1 MKPIM
6 LAILDGFGLAP
17 ATPGNAVAL
26 AHTPNFD
33 RYWAEEPHTQ
43 LSASGE
49 AVGLPPGQMGNSEV
63 GHMNIGAGRVVMQ
76 SLSFIQRQIDSG
88 VIFENEVLT
97 TLFEQSER
105 VHIMGLVSDGG
116 VHSDI
121 RHLKGLLEFA
131 VRSQKPCF
139 IHVFTDGRDTA
150 PDSALGFVEDLQS
163 YLDTLNANVNIAT
176 VTGRYYAMDRDTRWE
191 RIETAYDAIVCGR
204 AEHSAPDALTAI
216 QAAYERG
223 ETDEFIAATVIT
235 QNGNV
240 ASVQD
245 DDGVFFFNFRA
256 DRARQLTYALL
267 GDSSWREFE
276 RCQVPNIHYASLMQ
290 YDAQLEAPFALE
302 LPKITEPLA
311 EIISRAGKNQ
321 YHTAE
326 TEKYPHVTFFFN
338 AQIETPFDGEDR
350 QIVPSPQDVATY
362 DLKPEMSAKELTRK
376 TLERIHNH
384 DDDFILINYANPDM
398 VGHTGV
404 IKAAIKAC
412 ETADRNLGKLVDA
425 VLAKGGAAII
435 IADHGNAEKM
445 LAEDAQPHTAHTTNP
460 VPCVIVGIDE
470 CELRSGGA
478 LGDVAPTVLE
488 LMGLGQPEVMTGRSL
503 LKLRIS

>member
-1 MKPIM
+1 MKPVM

-17 ATPGNAVAL
+17 EGPGNAVAL

-33 RYWAEEPHTQ
+33 RYWQDAPHTQ
-43 LSASGE
+43 LEASGV

-63 GHMNIGAGRVVMQ
+63 GHLNIGAGRVVMQ

-88 VIFENEVLT
+88 EIFANEVLND
-97 TLFEQSER
+97 LFDKSER
-105 VHIMGLVSDGG
+105 VHFMGLVSDGG

-121 RHLKGLLEFA
+121 EHLRGLLEFA

-150 PDSALGFVEDLQS
+150 PDSALGFVETLQS
-163 YLDTLNANVNIAT
+163 YLDTLNADVKIAS
-176 VTGRYYAMDRDTRWE
+176 VTGRYYAMDRDNRWE
-191 RIETAYDAIVCGR
+191 RIETAYDAIVC
-204 AEHSAPDALTAI
+204 ANAQYSAPSAARAVT
-216 QAAYERG
+216 AAYARG
-223 ETDEFIAATVIT
+223 ETDEFIKATVIT
-235 QNGNV
+235 HNGESV
-240 ASVQD
+240 ATLND
-245 DDGVFFFNFRA
+245 GDGVFFFNFRA
-256 DRARQLTYALL
+256 DRARQLSYALL
-267 GDSSWREFE
+267 GDKDWNAFE
-276 RCQVPNIHYASLMQ
+276 RCRVPKIHYASLMQ
-290 YDAQLEAPFALE
+290 YDAQLNAPFALE

-311 EIISRAGKNQ
+311 EVLCRAGKRQ

-338 AQIETPFDGEDR
+338 AQIEAPFAGEDR

-362 DLKPEMSAKELTRK
+362 DLKPQMSATELTQK
-376 TLERIHNH
+376 TLARIQNY

-404 IKAAIKAC
+404 IEAAVTAC
-412 ETADRNLGKLVDA
+412 ESADAGLGKLVDA

-445 LAEDAQPHTAHTTNP
+445 LTDDAQPHTAHTTNP
-460 VPCVIVGIDE
+460 VPCLIVGIDKKHK
-470 CELRSGGA
+470 LRSGGA

-488 LMGLGQPEVMTGRSL
+488 LLGVPQPDVMTGRSL
-503 LKLRIS
+503 LRTS